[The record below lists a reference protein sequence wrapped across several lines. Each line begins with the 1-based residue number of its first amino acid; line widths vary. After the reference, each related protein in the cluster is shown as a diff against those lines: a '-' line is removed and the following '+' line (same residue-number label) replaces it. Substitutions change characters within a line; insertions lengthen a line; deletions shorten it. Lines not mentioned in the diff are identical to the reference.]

1 VKIVTWK
8 ETNQMAS
15 HATATAPGNEQE
27 TAEGEGTCPYHHGN
41 PTLLDLADPH
51 FHDTSLEVFAG
62 LRAQCPVARV
72 TFRNSQEEAGERSGP
87 FFQDAYLVTR
97 YDDSNA
103 TLLDNRIGVDHR
115 RAMTP
120 EQLAKLPEPPARA
133 RLFQRNL
140 LGVDPPDHTRL
151 RKLVQPSFTNRQMDA
166 FRPRIQAIV
175 DHLLDQ
181 VEAEAAARGETAPH
195 RTMDLV
201 EAFAF
206 PMPIQVICELLGI
219 PADDQDDVKRWFH
232 ALPIGGGEV
241 RSEAELETT
250 FDEFVAYLESLFE
263 RRRREPSGDLISDLV
278 HAEEEGD
285 RLDGEELLSMV
296 FILLAAGHVTTVNL
310 IATGTLALL
319 THPSELEKVRANPE
333 LAKNAVEE
341 ILRYWGPLDTTLPR
355 FATQDVA
362 IDGVEIA
369 RGETILV
376 GLSSANHDP
385 ERFVDPEVFDI
396 TREDANRHIAFGK
409 GIHACLGAPLA
420 RMEGD
425 IALTTLLA
433 RYPDLRLAVPVEEIS
448 WKPGFLRALQALPL
462 NF

>member
-1 VKIVTWK
+1 
-8 ETNQMAS
+8 MAS
-15 HATATAPGNEQE
+15 QATATPESPELKATES
-27 TAEGEGTCPYHHGN
+27 TATCPYNHGK

-51 FHDTSLEVFAG
+51 FHDTSLELFAD

-72 TFRNSQEEAGERSGP
+72 TFRNGKEDEDQRRGP
-87 FFQDAYLVTR
+87 FFQDSYLVTR
-97 YDDSNA
+97 YEDSSA
-103 TLLDNRIGVDHR
+103 TLLDNRVSVDHQ

-133 RLFQRNL
+133 RIFQRNL

-151 RKLVQPSFTNRQMDA
+151 RKLVQPSFTNRQMKA

-175 DHLLDQ
+175 DHFLD
-181 VEAEAAARGETAPH
+181 EIEETAAARGETAPN

-201 EAFAF
+201 NAFAF
-206 PMPIQVICELLGI
+206 PVPIQVICELLGI
-219 PADDQDDVKRWFH
+219 PPEDQDDVKRWFH
-232 ALPIGGGEV
+232 ELPIGGGVV
-241 RSEAELETT
+241 RSEEELETT
-250 FDEFVAYLESLFE
+250 FTEFVTYLEALFE
-263 RRRREPSGDLISDLV
+263 RRRREPSNDLISDLV

-310 IATGTLALL
+310 IASGTLALL
-319 THPSELEKVRANPE
+319 THPSELAKVRANPD
-333 LAKNAVEE
+333 LTKNAVEE
-341 ILRYWGPLDTTLPR
+341 VLRYWGPLDTTLPR
-355 FATQDVA
+355 FATEDLA
-362 IDGVEIA
+362 IDGVEIP

-396 TREDANRHIAFGK
+396 TREDANRHVAFGK
-409 GIHACLGAPLA
+409 GIHVCLGAPLA

-433 RYPDLRLAVPVEEIS
+433 RYPELRLAVPVEDIR
-448 WKPGFLRALQALPL
+448 WKPGFLRALEALPL
-462 NF
+462 SF